1 MTGDVD
7 ATDRWGAIF
16 HGSGTY
22 VPQHSRRQWGRIDDA
37 IRTADR
43 AWTDQAT
50 TDPARHTPPAVR
62 GDDAWCRIAAD
73 TYDMLTASGA
83 YWHLDNDVAACAA
96 DEHLIRAWLDAPW
109 VPPGDEPMTMAQ
121 AQGLDEEFAADHGID
136 PTSLHILV
144 DLAQR
149 AGVFGGPRHHISLL
163 RWAENGNLLD
173 DAFVVTVRPLDGP
186 GTGSPQVGIEELV
199 RDRTTPVSTV
209 VGVLHGVARVVNDV
223 VATTRTP
230 TLTAVPDRR
239 AERTGAPADDSRPPP
254 APSRTTSGFPPLRL
268 VHSATD
274 TNSDPPTPPAA
285 GGGRRR

>member
-16 HGSGTY
+16 HGSGMS
-22 VPQHSRRQWGRIDDA
+22 VPQHTRPQRGRIDDA

-50 TDPARHTPPAVR
+50 TDPARHTPPKVR

-121 AQGLDEEFAADHGID
+121 AQGLDEEFAADRDID
-136 PTSLHILV
+136 PTSVHILV

-149 AGVFGGPRHHISLL
+149 AGVFGGPRHHIGLL
-163 RWAENGNLLD
+163 QWAENGNSSM
-173 DAFVVTVRPLDGP
+173 TRSS
-186 GTGSPQVGIEELV
+186 SPSDL
-199 RDRTTPVSTV
+199 
-209 VGVLHGVARVVNDV
+209 
-223 VATTRTP
+223 P
-230 TLTAVPDRR
+230 TAPAPDRR
-239 AERTGAPADDSRPPP
+239 RSASRNSSTTGPPRSARSWGSFTPWPGSSTTLSPPP
-254 APSRTTSGFPPLRL
+254 RPRP
-268 VHSATD
+268 
-274 TNSDPPTPPAA
+274 
-285 GGGRRR
+285 